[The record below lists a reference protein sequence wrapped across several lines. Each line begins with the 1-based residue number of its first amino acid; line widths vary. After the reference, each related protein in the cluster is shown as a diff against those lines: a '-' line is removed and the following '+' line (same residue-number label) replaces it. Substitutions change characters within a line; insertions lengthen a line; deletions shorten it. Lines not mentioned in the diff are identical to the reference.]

1 MNGNGVAMLSCRTTN
16 FQTKHNF
23 SKAIF
28 NCLCYKLLL
37 AMAKTNDYG
46 GQGLNRGNSMHFKK
60 QLDEGVVYGDKV
72 KKWLVRIKKNGTIC
86 SMAAYTN
93 KIDAE
98 KHYATLC
105 NG

>member
-1 MNGNGVAMLSCRTTN
+1 VRYLS
-16 FQTKHNF
+16 
-23 SKAIF
+23 
-28 NCLCYKLLL
+28 
-37 AMAKTNDYG
+37 MAKTNDYG

-60 QLDEGVVYGDKV
+60 PLDEGVVYCDKV